1 MSPQPEENPLIP
13 KEKKAKTLHEKYK
26 APTPVKWRKIGDSI
40 LVGTSGMSAIMM
52 GAPLPEHV
60 TIWLVFT
67 LNIIGVG
74 GKVITNFFTAD

>member
-1 MSPQPEENPLIP
+1 
-13 KEKKAKTLHEKYK
+13 
-26 APTPVKWRKIGDSI
+26 
-40 LVGTSGMSAIMM
+40 MSAIMM